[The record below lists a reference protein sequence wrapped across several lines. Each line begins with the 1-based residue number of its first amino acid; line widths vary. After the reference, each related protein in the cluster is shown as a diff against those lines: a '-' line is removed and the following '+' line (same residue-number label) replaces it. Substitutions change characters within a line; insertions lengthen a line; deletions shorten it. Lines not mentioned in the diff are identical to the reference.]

1 MSVNDLIE
9 TLKSMDENGQDIDIK
24 TTRERIY
31 KEYEKATTIEDRVT
45 LLKIFNA
52 VMDLVERSGL
62 SPDDL
67 QEYRNARED
76 YYKLF
81 IVQES
86 LVGENVC
93 PETLA
98 AVTQREV
105 TAGRMSPDNELY
117 LIAQREAAGPHF
129 SRAELVAIAAQK
141 GTTPTFAAQ
150 PKSGWRRA
158 LGWMQR

>member
-81 IVQES
+81 IV
-86 LVGENVC
+86 
-93 PETLA
+93 
-98 AVTQREV
+98 
-105 TAGRMSPDNELY
+105 
-117 LIAQREAAGPHF
+117 
-129 SRAELVAIAAQK
+129 
-141 GTTPTFAAQ
+141 
-150 PKSGWRRA
+150 
-158 LGWMQR
+158 